1 MTFNKLS
8 SIVPIIKKVGDLFV
22 EGIVISIVNNKGGVG
37 KTTVACNLG
46 AALSKLKMR
55 VLIIDMDPQC
65 NTTGILL
72 HDTVIRN
79 SLYELLDYKQSDNIV
94 VDSCIYLSKQ
104 QGLYCLPNV
113 EETAGLELDLISRY
127 PASLSLVREKV
138 RDYVKQ
144 NFDFTIID
152 NPPNMGL
159 FVVNSLYAS
168 DFVIVP
174 NDAGSSYSLDGLRKA
189 LDLIDSVKESGESS
203 LRFLRLLINRVDLRT
218 AISRV
223 ILEDIKSRFKANQ
236 VFKTI
241 IPISTILQQAEYSRQ
256 TIFQKYQNSRA
267 AQAYRQ
273 LAKELI
279 TILGVKEQSPN
290 KTEKI

>member
-1 MTFNKLS
+1 
-8 SIVPIIKKVGDLFV
+8 VPIIKKVGDLFV

>member
-1 MTFNKLS
+1 M
-8 SIVPIIKKVGDLFV
+8 PIIKKVGDLFV